1 METNEKVKKNGMLK
15 VIIPLIL
22 IVTIV
27 ILAGFAYARYV
38 TRISGQSTADIA
50 QWSFKVNDK
59 TNESFTIDLADT
71 RIKANDEVQMQDGY
85 IGPGTSGA
93 FDIRLDA
100 TGSEVS
106 LKYDVNID
114 VDNVNN
120 TKLPKNL
127 VFYSDSDMQNAIY
140 HENNIINLNGFIG
153 VADNSKVHTKTVY
166 WKWAYETGQTQSEI
180 NTNDGLDSYWM
191 GKDISIAIN
200 VIGKQVN
207 ENPTAGEYTVTFD
220 ANGGTLQG
228 YGNSSKA
235 TKQVTYGEN
244 YGELPTPTRVGYTFA
259 GWNGKNLYNFGTVND
274 YTVAEGRSFNID
286 TNEKSISIIKTNSWA
301 GDYWRNEL
309 NRYEPGTYTLS
320 ANFSGDSSPRHIIFT
335 YDENGNIMDNTNLN
349 ISGVEWNNY
358 YQGWSISSQ
367 TKTVIIPSSVS
378 YWKYGS
384 SFTGVAGTFAKIANI
399 QLEQGTIATEYEP
412 YKIITATD
420 IVNTASNHTL
430 TARWTKNQ

>member
-1 METNEKVKKNGMLK
+1 METNEKMKKNGMLK
-15 VIIPLIL
+15 VIISLIL
-22 IVTIV
+22 IITIA
-27 ILAGFAYARYV
+27 ILAGFAYARYI

-114 VDNVNN
+114 VDNANN

-127 VFYSDSDMQNAIY
+127 IFYSDSTMQNAIY

-153 VADNSKVHTKTVY
+153 VADNSKVHIKTVY

-180 NTNDGLDSYWM
+180 NTNDELDSYWM

-207 ENPTAGEYTVTFD
+207 ENPTTGEYTVTFD

-228 YGNSSKA
+228 YGNASQAS
-235 TKQVTYGEN
+235 KQVTYGET
-244 YGELPTPTRVGYTFA
+244 YGDLPTPTREGYTFA
-259 GWNGKNLYNFGTVND
+259 GWNGKNLVNISD
-274 YTVAEGRSFNID
+274 HNITFNNYYYINKTSSPRYTLKPN
-286 TNEKSISIIKTNSWA
+286 T
-301 GDYWRNEL
+301 
-309 NRYEPGTYTLS
+309 TYTLS
-320 ANFSGDSSPRHIIFT
+320 FDYLVNSATKAVYASIGYGTYEYLKDIINPYASTYSGTGH
-335 YDENGNIMDNTNLN
+335 
-349 ISGVEWNNY
+349 
-358 YQGWSISSQ
+358 
-367 TKTVIIPSSVS
+367 KTVTMTTPSEFIYSPPDVYFRLVRTAERGDVDVDIS
-378 YWKYGS
+378 NVQFEEG
-384 SFTGVAGTFAKIANI
+384 NN
-399 QLEQGTIATEYEP
+399 ATEYEP
-412 YKIITATD
+412 YYLTSSTLVTQNK
-420 IVNTASNHTL
+420 NHTL
-430 TARWTKNQ
+430 TAIWVEN

>member
-1 METNEKVKKNGMLK
+1 METNEKVKKNGILK

-22 IVTIV
+22 IITIV
-27 ILAGFAYARYV
+27 VLAGLAYARYV
-38 TRISGQSTADIA
+38 TRLNGQSTADIA

-93 FDIRLDA
+93 FDIKLDA

-114 VDNVNN
+114 VDNANN

-127 VFYSDSDMQNAIY
+127 VFYSDSTMQNAIY

-220 ANGGTLQG
+220 ANGGTIQG
-228 YGNSSKA
+228 YGNSSQA
-235 TKQVTYGEN
+235 TKMVTYGET
-244 YGELPTPTRVGYTFA
+244 YGTLPTLTREGYTFV
-259 GWNGKNLYNFGTVND
+259 GWNGKNLVNISD
-274 YTVAEGRSFNID
+274 H
-286 TNEKSISIIKTNSWA
+286 NETFVNYYYINKTSKPKYILKPNT
-301 GDYWRNEL
+301 
-309 NRYEPGTYTLS
+309 TYTLS
-320 ANFSGDSSPRHIIFT
+320 FDYVVNYSTNKVYSSIGYGT
-335 YDENGNIMDNTNLN
+335 YDYLADI
-349 ISGVEWNNY
+349 
-358 YQGWSISSQ
+358 ISSE
-367 TKTVIIPSSVS
+367 TSVS
-378 YWKYGS
+378 SESGRKVVTATTPNTFNYSPAYVYFRLVRMPTPGDANVDISNVQFEEGS
-384 SFTGVAGTFAKIANI
+384 T
-399 QLEQGTIATEYEP
+399 ATAYEP
-412 YKIITATD
+412 YYLTSSTLVTQNK
-420 IVNTASNHTL
+420 NHTL
-430 TARWTKNQ
+430 TAIWVEN